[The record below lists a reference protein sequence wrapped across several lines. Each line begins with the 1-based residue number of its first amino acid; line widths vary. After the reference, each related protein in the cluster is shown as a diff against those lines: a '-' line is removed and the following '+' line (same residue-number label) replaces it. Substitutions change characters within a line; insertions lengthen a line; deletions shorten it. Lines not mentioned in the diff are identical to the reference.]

1 VYAAYPSKST
11 VSVSEFCHFME
22 WASALASQ
30 EDAEHAVADQVGK
43 DTPLLATRIK
53 LCSSCIST
61 DTSMLDSLLAC
72 QYHSSLA
79 TDG

>member
-1 VYAAYPSKST
+1 MSAAYPNKST

-43 DTPLLATRIK
+43 HATLSPLVSNLHPPLTTAIK
-53 LCSSCIST
+53 P
-61 DTSMLDSLLAC
+61 
-72 QYHSSLA
+72 
-79 TDG
+79 

>member
-1 VYAAYPSKST
+1 MSAAYPNKST

-43 DTPLLATRIK
+43 HHPSDTPF
-53 LCSSCIST
+53 
-61 DTSMLDSLLAC
+61 
-72 QYHSSLA
+72 
-79 TDG
+79 